1 MLPDMSETIE
11 DWTEKL
17 VLIDAD
23 DNEPDETGRI
33 SEKWTLNCIFDGVL
47 IPDKDQ
53 EVIIHKEG
61 LRNWKFWVVYTKLQL
76 PMYDVIVRYKDIV
89 IDTDKTVH
97 SKRKENIKKNG
108 LKNMPDDN
116 IYYRVMSCEDRSSSG
131 FYKYRLRECPI
142 SSQQQY

>member
-1 MLPDMSETIE
+1 
-11 DWTEKL
+11 
-17 VLIDAD
+17 
-23 DNEPDETGRI
+23 
-33 SEKWTLNCIFDGVL
+33 
-47 IPDKDQ
+47 
-53 EVIIHKEG
+53 
-61 LRNWKFWVVYTKLQL
+61 
-76 PMYDVIVRYKDIV
+76 MYDVIVRYKDIV